1 MVLLHL
7 YTHQLADRSEV
18 LVEDFDVSVDDL
30 QGDQLVVVAVDREAE
45 EQAGVTLVDD
55 LSHSTIL
62 LSLYFTKDCKP
73 GLL

>member
-45 EQAGVTLVDD
+45 EQSALYSCTAQGQYTAGLRSRCWFAPTL
-55 LSHSTIL
+55 
-62 LSLYFTKDCKP
+62 
-73 GLL
+73 

>member
-1 MVLLHL
+1 MVLLQL

-30 QGDQLVVVAVDREAE
+30 QSDQLVVVAVDREAE

-55 LSHSTIL
+55 LRHSTIL
-62 LSLYFTKDCKP
+62 LSLDFTKDCKP
-73 GLL
+73 GLF

>member
-18 LVEDFDVSVDDL
+18 LVEDFNVSVDDF
-30 QGDQLVVVAVDREAE
+30 QGNQLVVVAVDREAE

-62 LSLYFTKDCKP
+62 LSLDFTKDCKP

>member
-18 LVEDFDVSVDDL
+18 LVEDFDESVDDL
-30 QGDQLVVVAVDREAE
+30 QGDQLVVMAVDGEAE

-55 LSHSTIL
+55 LRNCTIL
-62 LSLYFTKDCKP
+62 LYMDFTKDCKP